1 MELLDG
7 WGAFFA
13 VITLLV
19 GLVLHEVM
27 HAATAT
33 MFGDPTAREA
43 GRLTLNPIRHIDPF
57 GTVILP
63 GLLLALAV
71 TGTGSGAVFGYAKPV
86 PVQIGKLRHPRFNSL
101 VVSLAGP
108 ATNLVLGLLGALV
121 LRTLEVP
128 VAARLLQF
136 LLVWVLI
143 NLVVAAFNF
152 LPVPPLDGSE
162 MIAALLP
169 ERLRAVWY
177 GFVRQFGF
185 VLLLVLLLLFPRV
198 LDSVITPILDFLI
211 RLALSP

>member
-1 MELLDG
+1 MQLLDG
-7 WGAFFA
+7 WGAAFA
-13 VITLLV
+13 IITLLV

-43 GRLTLNPIRHIDPF
+43 GRLTLNPIRHLDPF
-57 GTVILP
+57 GSVILP
-63 GLLLALAV
+63 GALLILAV
-71 TGTGSGAVFGYAKPV
+71 TGTGSGAVFGYARPV
-86 PVQIGKLRHPRFNSL
+86 PVQIGRLRRPRIDSL
-101 VVSLAGP
+101 LVSLAGP
-108 ATNLVLGLLGALV
+108 TTNLLLGFLGALV
-121 LRTLEVP
+121 LRFLAVP
-128 VAARLLQF
+128 VAPRLLQF

-162 MIAALLP
+162 IVAALLP
-169 ERLRAVWY
+169 ERFRSVWY

-185 VLLLVLLLLFPRV
+185 IVLLVILLLFPRV
-198 LDSVITPILDFLI
+198 LDTLISPILDFLI

>member
-1 MELLDG
+1 VQLLDG
-7 WGAFFA
+7 WGAAFA
-13 VITLLV
+13 IITLLV

-43 GRLTLNPIRHIDPF
+43 GRLTLNPIRHLDPF
-57 GTVILP
+57 GSVILP
-63 GLLLALAV
+63 GALLILAV
-71 TGTGSGAVFGYAKPV
+71 TGTGSGAVFGYARPV
-86 PVQIGKLRHPRFNSL
+86 PVQIGRLRRPRIDSL

-108 ATNLVLGLLGALV
+108 TTNLLLGFLGALV
-121 LRTLEVP
+121 LRFLAVP
-128 VAARLLQF
+128 VAPRLLQF

-162 MIAALLP
+162 IVAALLP
-169 ERLRAVWY
+169 ERLRSVWY
-177 GFVRQFGF
+177 GFVRQFGLI
-185 VLLLVLLLLFPRV
+185 VLLVILLLFPRV
-198 LDSVITPILDFLI
+198 LDTLISPILDFLI

>member
-1 MELLDG
+1 VQLLDG
-7 WGAFFA
+7 WGAVFA
-13 VITLLV
+13 IIALLV

-57 GTVILP
+57 GTLILP

-86 PVQIGKLRHPRFNSL
+86 PVHIGKLRRPRIDSL
-101 VVSLAGP
+101 LVSLAGP
-108 ATNLVLGLLGALV
+108 TTNLVLGLIGALV
-121 LRTLEVP
+121 LRLLDLP
-128 VAARLLQF
+128 VSPRLLQF

-162 MIAALLP
+162 IVAALLP
-169 ERLRAVWY
+169 ERLRSVWY

-185 VLLLVLLLLFPRV
+185 VVLLVLLLLFPRV
-198 LDSVITPILDFLI
+198 LDSLITPVLDFLI
-211 RLALSP
+211 RLALAP